1 MSSHLVNRLRTSTSR
16 SSWSLKLIVVV
27 LLAVSGCADSD
38 NGVDEHTGSLPVVS
52 TSTTAR
58 TATTPIPTT
67 AIPATTAA
75 SSTTST
81 QPTDSS
87 TTDSPATD
95 SPTTVASPARV
106 PVECSQVSAGYDTLE
121 IEAAGN
127 SYIVDV
133 YVPSRFEPGTPTPIV
148 LNWHGL
154 GSNGLEQSLLT
165 AYDLLANE
173 EGFIVVYPTGL
184 SDPGVGRPS
193 WELDQFDVTGR
204 DDLAFANRLID
215 VMIAD
220 YCGDS
225 ERIYSTGMSNGGFFT
240 SRLVCELSDRLAAAA
255 SVAGVSHF
263 DGCRPSRA
271 IPFIAFHGTAD
282 DVVPFAGGS
291 STLQGEAAGMD
302 STFFDQ
308 NMADEFAEFARDAG
322 CAVDPKIVSISDS
335 VLEYQ
340 YQGCDDAVQMSFY
353 EIDGGG
359 HTWPGSPFG
368 SLLEVLMGPT
378 TQDIAA
384 TDLGW
389 ELFRENTLSGQ

>member
-1 MSSHLVNRLRTSTSR
+1 MHPFRIQSVS
-16 SSWSLKLIVVV
+16 KLGVVIV
-27 LLAVSGCADSD
+27 LTASGCASSGSEPGDQA
-38 NGVDEHTGSLPVVS
+38 GSLPVVS
-52 TSTTAR
+52 ASSDVQSTTTAMSTTA
-58 TATTPIPTT
+58 TPETTT
-67 AIPATTAA
+67 AP
-75 SSTTST
+75 ST
-81 QPTDSS
+81 TDSS
-87 TTDSPATD
+87 TTESSTTTEAAATQ
-95 SPTTVASPARV
+95 TTASA
-106 PVECSQVSAGYDTLE
+106 PVNCSGISAGYDTLS

-127 SYIVDV
+127 NYTVDV
-133 YVPSRFEPGTPTPIV
+133 FVPSGFQTGVATPVV

-154 GSNGLEQSLLT
+154 GSNGVEQSLLT
-165 AYDLLANE
+165 AYDLLAE
-173 EGFIVVYPTGL
+173 QEGFLVVYPTGL
-184 SDPGVGRPS
+184 SDPGVGQPS
-193 WELDQFDVTGR
+193 WELDQFDVAER

-215 VMIAD
+215 MMIAD

-263 DGCRPSRA
+263 DGCSPSRA

-291 STLQGEAAGMD
+291 STLRAEAAGVD

-308 NMADEFAEFARDAG
+308 DMAGEFAEFAGDAG
-322 CAVDPKIVSISDS
+322 CDENPKIVSISDS

-340 YQGCDDAVQMSFY
+340 YQDCDDGVRMSFY
-353 EIDGGG
+353 EVNGGG